1 MFFFYFA
8 KKNPPKSSS
17 VKLLLYS
24 FIFVIYFTKNLVV
37 SEVTLVVVVG
47 AYVISGSVAKLPV
60 YSRFSVSTAMAS
72 CSEVCIFFISTPYFI

>member
-1 MFFFYFA
+1 MACCFFFA
-8 KKNPPKSSS
+8 KKNPPKSSP

-47 AYVISGSVAKLPV
+47 
-60 YSRFSVSTAMAS
+60 FT
-72 CSEVCIFFISTPYFI
+72 